1 MSRPCL
7 KGTIQNAETA
17 VVKCPYTDQEYSCD
31 MQLLDRE
38 IKSVGGQSNI
48 TQTSQTDK
56 VELIPF
62 QILSEAEYKAHEKK
76 SLQQARTAAED
87 TFHCQTPGCEG
98 WCFINHDDNVYK
110 CELCG
115 KENCP

>member
-1 MSRPCL
+1 M
-7 KGTIQNAETA
+7 
-17 VVKCPYTDQEYSCD
+17 V
-31 MQLLDRE
+31 
-38 IKSVGGQSNI
+38 IKIVFS
-48 TQTSQTDK
+48 
-56 VELIPF
+56 L

-98 WCFINHDDNVYK
+98 WCFVNHDDNVYK

-115 KENCP
+115 KENCLKCQVIRTNINVLL